1 MADQRTKGEQEFI
14 DQYTRSLTVNWADQC
29 IRGGGIPDVP
39 GIRDSEY
46 WEYALSKGWITK
58 SDPRRLTAIGFKTA
72 AAFLRR

>member
-39 GIRDSEY
+39 GIRDTPY
-46 WEYALSKGWITK
+46 WEYASLKGWITK
-58 SDPRRLTAIGFKTA
+58 AEPRRLTATGLRTA